1 MAMHGLSRKVTSQSK
16 EQFLAGC
23 LCCCDA
29 LAGGKVLRRGQALP
43 FFKPLLL
50 PNTAL
55 LETVRCDVSNNNY
68 ISLLWASETAL
79 MSLLG
84 VEPSP
89 L

>member
-1 MAMHGLSRKVTSQSK
+1 M
-16 EQFLAGC
+16 
-23 LCCCDA
+23 
-29 LAGGKVLRRGQALP
+29 LRRGQALP

>member
-1 MAMHGLSRKVTSQSK
+1 M
-16 EQFLAGC
+16 
-23 LCCCDA
+23 
-29 LAGGKVLRRGQALP
+29 LRRGQALP

-55 LETVRCDVSNNNY
+55 PETVRCDVSNNNY

-84 VEPSP
+84 VEPSSP